1 MRLSLSNFR
10 SWMGLERK
18 LAPSTVLLYGNYA
31 RALLRDQDSAV
42 ALLHDPER
50 FVARAAEYDAQLCST
65 SRCGFRSSLR
75 MFAQYIEAR
84 EGVHINFVFPR
95 ERDTIRPVSI
105 LGPPLRDFQEHLI
118 PFSRLEFIRW
128 RDVTRSGSKGC
139 LTDVAYGHSTSLAPC
154 TRYLALYRRE
164 LDHVR
169 PLCLYIP
176 DGGKDITID
185 HPRYEFLLE
194 QRGDHVVC
202 TLLDQ
207 MRPPQSFRVVYGGLG
222 DGLEHAPLVF
232 HVAIYG
238 EPLGD
243 LFHRLY
249 VKTHDLDRRLKSTEL
264 DAPRLAT
271 ARFAIVPREQHRYFN
286 HMAECPVNCRCALTF
301 AFSRH
306 ILQQVTPLLPKG

>member
-139 LTDVAYGHSTSLAPC
+139 LTDVAYGQSYFAEIETVQALNMWAGGGQRADPNQPIIPTAP
-154 TRYLALYRRE
+154 
-164 LDHVR
+164 
-169 PLCLYIP
+169 
-176 DGGKDITID
+176 K
-185 HPRYEFLLE
+185 
-194 QRGDHVVC
+194 
-202 TLLDQ
+202 
-207 MRPPQSFRVVYGGLG
+207 SFTPM
-222 DGLEHAPLVF
+222 A
-232 HVAIYG
+232 
-238 EPLGD
+238 
-243 LFHRLY
+243 
-249 VKTHDLDRRLKSTEL
+249 TRRLL
-264 DAPRLAT
+264 RLARGT
-271 ARFAIVPREQHRYFN
+271 
-286 HMAECPVNCRCALTF
+286 
-301 AFSRH
+301 
-306 ILQQVTPLLPKG
+306 